1 MNNIPLKIILDLS
14 INLLYIWTWD
24 QGFDVRTKMHMVRIR
39 ECKVSRMELF
49 QTGIMTSETVN
60 MES

>member
-39 ECKVSRMELF
+39 ECKVSRMEYHDL
-49 QTGIMTSETVN
+49 
-60 MES
+60 